1 MATDAAGDVIITD
14 DSNDCVRLVAVR
26 TATMYGQRMT
36 VGHIYTIVGGGSGSF
51 RTGGPASKASFDIL
65 GGVTTDRHGNVVF
78 TDWASGLVWVLTVRA
93 GTFYGKAMTVGHVYA
108 VAGGGTALGDGG
120 PAARALLSFPFAV
133 AVSPAGSLL
142 VSDGNNNRLRAITP

>member
-1 MATDAAGDVIITD
+1 
-14 DSNDCVRLVAVR
+14 
-26 TATMYGQRMT
+26 MYGQRMT
-36 VGHIYTIVGGGSGSF
+36 VGHIYIIAGGGSGPFHS
-51 RTGGPASKASFDIL
+51 GAPASKASFLFL

-78 TDWASGLVWVLTVRA
+78 TDWARGFVWVLAVRA
-93 GTFYGKAMTVGHVYA
+93 GTYYGQAMTVGHVYA